1 MVEYEA
7 ATDGLLVTFEGIEG
21 SGKSTQI
28 ELTRAYVEEQG
39 YPCLVTKEPGGSPLG
54 EEIRSFLLDR
64 GDLRIDP
71 LTELFLIEA
80 DRAEHVEEV
89 IRPALGDGR
98 IVLCDRYTDATIAY
112 QGYARGLDIAVI
124 TQLNRWA
131 TGGLAPQC
139 TIVLDCPVAVGMAR
153 AKGEDRFERED
164 KRFHEQ
170 VREGYLRIA
179 QQEPQRVTV
188 VSGEGEQM
196 VIQEEIRRI
205 IRPLLDRR

>member
-1 MVEYEA
+1 MRQVP
-7 ATDGLLVTFEGIEG
+7 TGLLVTFEGIEG

-39 YPCLVTKEPGGSPLG
+39 YTCLVTKEPGGSPLG
-54 EEIRSFLLDR
+54 QEIRGFLLDR

-80 DRAEHVEEV
+80 DRAEHVAEV
-89 IRPALGDGR
+89 IRPALDDGR
-98 IVLCDRYTDATIAY
+98 TILCDRYTDATIAY
-112 QGYARGLDIAVI
+112 QGYARGLEIAAI
-124 TQLNRWA
+124 NQMNHWA
-131 TGGLAPQC
+131 TGGLTPHC

-153 AKGEDRFERED
+153 AKGEDRFEREG

-179 QQEPQRVTV
+179 QQEPKRVKV
-188 VSGEGEQM
+188 VSGEGKQTA
-196 VIQEEIRRI
+196 IQEEIRRI

>member
-1 MVEYEA
+1 M
-7 ATDGLLVTFEGIEG
+7 TFEGIEG

-28 ELTRAYVEEQG
+28 ELTRAYVEEHG

-54 EEIRSFLLDR
+54 EEIRGFLLDR

-80 DRAEHVEEV
+80 DRAEHVAEV
-89 IRPALGDGR
+89 IRPALDEGR
-98 IVLCDRYTDATIAY
+98 IILCDRYTDATIAY

-124 TQLNRWA
+124 TQLNHWA
-131 TGGLAPQC
+131 TGGLTPQC

-153 AKGEDRFERED
+153 AKGEDRFEREG

-170 VREGYLRIA
+170 VRKGYLWIA
-179 QQEPQRVTV
+179 QQEPQRVQV
-188 VSGEGEQM
+188 VSGEGEQTA
-196 VIQEEIRRI
+196 IQEEIRRI

>member
-1 MVEYEA
+1 MQVP
-7 ATDGLLVTFEGIEG
+7 TGLLVTFEGIEG

-28 ELTRAYVEEQG
+28 GLTRAYVEEQG

-54 EEIRSFLLDR
+54 EEIRGFLLDR

-71 LTELFLIEA
+71 LAELFLIEA
-80 DRAEHVEEV
+80 GRTQHVVEV
-89 IRPALGDGR
+89 IRPALDNGQ
-98 IVLCDRYTDATIAY
+98 IILCDRYTDATIAY

-124 TQLNRWA
+124 NQMNHWA
-131 TGGLAPQC
+131 TGGLTPHC
-139 TIVLDCPVAVGMAR
+139 TIVLDCPVEVGMAR

-164 KRFHEQ
+164 KKFHQQ

-179 QQEPQRVTV
+179 RQDPRRVKV
-188 VSGEGEQM
+188 VSGQGEQSA
-196 VIQEEIRRI
+196 IQGEIQRI

>member
-1 MVEYEA
+1 MRQVP
-7 ATDGLLVTFEGIEG
+7 TGLLVTFEGIEG

-28 ELTRAYVEEQG
+28 ELTRAYVEEHG

-54 EEIRSFLLDR
+54 EEIRGFLLDR

-80 DRAEHVEEV
+80 DRAEHVAEV
-89 IRPALGDGR
+89 IRPALDEGR
-98 IVLCDRYTDATIAY
+98 IILCDRYTDATIAY

-124 TQLNRWA
+124 TQLNHWA
-131 TGGLAPQC
+131 TGGLTPQC

-153 AKGEDRFERED
+153 AKGEDRFEREG

-170 VREGYLRIA
+170 VRKGYLWIA
-179 QQEPQRVTV
+179 QQEPQRVQV
-188 VSGEGEQM
+188 VSGEGEQTA
-196 VIQEEIRRI
+196 IQEEIRRI

>member
-1 MVEYEA
+1 MQVP
-7 ATDGLLVTFEGIEG
+7 TGLLVTFEGIEG

-54 EEIRSFLLDR
+54 EEIRSLLLDR
-64 GDLRIDP
+64 EDLRIDP
-71 LTELFLIEA
+71 MTELYLIEA
-80 DRAEHVEEV
+80 DRAQHLIEV
-89 IRPALGDGR
+89 IRPALNDGR
-98 IVLCDRYTDATIAY
+98 IIICDRYTDATIAY

-124 TQLNRWA
+124 AQMNQWA
-131 TGGLAPQC
+131 TGGLMPQC
-139 TIVLDCPVAVGMAR
+139 TIVLDCPVEEGMAR

-164 KRFHEQ
+164 HRFHQQ

-179 QQEPQRVTV
+179 QEEPQRVKV
-188 VSGEGEQM
+188 VSGVGEQTA
-196 VIQEEIRRI
+196 IQEKIRGI

>member
-1 MVEYEA
+1 MP
-7 ATDGLLVTFEGIEG
+7 TGLLVTLEGIEG

-39 YPCLVTKEPGGSPLG
+39 YTCLVTKEPGGSPLG
-54 EEIRSFLLDR
+54 EEIRGFLLDR

-80 DRAEHVEEV
+80 DRAEHVAEV
-89 IRPALGDGR
+89 IRPALDEGR
-98 IVLCDRYTDATIAY
+98 IILCDRYTDATIAY
-112 QGYARGLDIAVI
+112 QGYARGLDITI
-124 TQLNRWA
+124 IHQMNHWA
-131 TGGLAPQC
+131 TGGLTPQC
-139 TIVLDCPVAVGMAR
+139 TIVLDCVIEVGMAR
-153 AKGEDRFERED
+153 AKGEDRFEREG

-179 QQEPQRVTV
+179 RQEPQRVKV
-188 VSGEGEQM
+188 VSGEGEQTA
-196 VIQEEIRRI
+196 IQEEIRRI